1 MSHTRQADELRARVR
16 RAVRQAH
23 ADAEKRSTAPVPTVP
38 AQSEEPVSGD
48 VSGDSEAEPI
58 IEETPQL
65 EETSDIIPA
74 SDIAETTETA
84 SSGDNRSVTDW
95 LMRR

>member
-16 RAVRQAH
+16 RAVRTAH
-23 ADAEKRSTAPVPTVP
+23 ADAEKRSAAPETILP
-38 AQSEEPVSGD
+38 AQMEEPVTG
-48 VSGDSEAEPI
+48 
-58 IEETPQL
+58 EETPVPESQPVIEVPPVL

-74 SDIAETTETA
+74 SDIAVSDESA

-95 LMRR
+95 LFRR